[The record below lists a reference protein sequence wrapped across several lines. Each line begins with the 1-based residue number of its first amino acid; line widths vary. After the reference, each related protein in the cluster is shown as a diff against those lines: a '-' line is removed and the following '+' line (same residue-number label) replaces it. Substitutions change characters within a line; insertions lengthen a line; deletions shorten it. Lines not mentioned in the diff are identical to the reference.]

1 MQLHENR
8 NTKKN
13 IKKNEKK
20 KNKLNNKLMY
30 YKYSYITTSTSDHI
44 STKSPNSISSLNTNV
59 NSSIQSLEDKRK
71 DKTHKNTR
79 NYLND
84 KRVATD
90 ISYKHIQ
97 KENKEETEITYV
109 NNIMKENEKHQND
122 DEDIKNVEKINRVKN
137 INTKENINQINKNEK
152 MISCAKTGDNNMTY
166 VNLDDMKKKNK
177 QNMIIKKKGIIRQ
190 NKMNRKETISNESL
204 MNQMETDKKNLT
216 NTRNTKNSTLPYK
229 YKNYDLPKKGFS
241 LIWSLKKSRRNSPL
255 STKEKIMYQNDDQ
268 SCDDHY
274 DKKYV
279 QNNEITDNQQKKKS
293 FFRNFLSVNKNKKKN
308 TH

>member
-1 MQLHENR
+1 
-8 NTKKN
+8 
-13 IKKNEKK
+13 
-20 KNKLNNKLMY
+20 
-30 YKYSYITTSTSDHI
+30 
-44 STKSPNSISSLNTNV
+44 
-59 NSSIQSLEDKRK
+59 
-71 DKTHKNTR
+71 
-79 NYLND
+79 
-84 KRVATD
+84 
-90 ISYKHIQ
+90 
-97 KENKEETEITYV
+97 
-109 NNIMKENEKHQND
+109 
-122 DEDIKNVEKINRVKN
+122 
-137 INTKENINQINKNEK
+137 
-152 MISCAKTGDNNMTY
+152 
-166 VNLDDMKKKNK
+166 
-177 QNMIIKKKGIIRQ
+177 
-190 NKMNRKETISNESL
+190 MNRKETISNESL